1 MIKFKEEKIFPYR
14 KKIGKIVKGTKPL
27 EVFEVLH
34 LLEED
39 LNKIKKSIFINRKR
53 KSLMYLEIIE
63 KTFKEI
69 IGKYNELCIY
79 KDTYLEYKDD
89 TNAYSLNTR
98 IAHAASFFH
107 RLSTGHGI
115 TLNTLMKIHRAN
127 YDTPY
132 DYACTLFKYLNM
144 MVNTI
149 SNISDIHFK
158 NI

>member
-14 KKIGKIVKGTKPL
+14 KRFGKIVKGTKRL
-27 EVFEVLH
+27 EIYEVFH

-53 KSLMYLEIIE
+53 KRLMYLEILE
-63 KTFKEI
+63 YTFKEI

-79 KDTYLEYKDD
+79 KDKYVEYKDD
-89 TNAYSLNTR
+89 THIYSLNTR
-98 IAHAASFFH
+98 ISHAASFFH

-132 DYACTLFKYLNM
+132 EYACTLFRYLDM

-149 SNISDIHFK
+149 SNISEIHFK
-158 NI
+158 HY

>member
-14 KKIGKIVKGTKPL
+14 KRFGKIVKGTKPL
-27 EVFEVLH
+27 EIFEVLH
-34 LLEED
+34 LLEGDIE
-39 LNKIKKSIFINRKR
+39 KIKKAIFINRKR
-53 KSLMYLEIIE
+53 KSLMYLEILE
-63 KTFKEI
+63 YTFKEI
-69 IGKYNELCIY
+69 IRKYNELCIY
-79 KDTYLEYKDD
+79 KDTYIEYKDD
-89 TNAYSLNTR
+89 TNVYSLNTR
-98 IAHAASFFH
+98 ITHAASFFH